1 MRVSDRS
8 VVAGVCAGLA
18 RRLGIDPTVLRVLTV
33 VLALFAG
40 LGVLLYALAWLL
52 VPEQET
58 GRSLGQRALR
68 GEGPD
73 STRTVLLALGL
84 ALLAGVIAVG
94 LLQDAWF
101 PVGLLALLLLLAA
114 ALLSRRPAV
123 PPSATAPASPAY
135 PAAPASPAYPAP
147 PASLAYPYAAI
158 PEPTSGDDDA
168 ERPPRSALGAL
179 TVSLAAVSLGVL
191 GLADA
196 AGAAVPVSAYLALP
210 LLVVGLGL
218 VVGAWWGRSR
228 GLVALGVL
236 LALVLVPVAT
246 LERLDVAQRLDD
258 AAVQRTLAPSDVAG
272 LDGRAVELG
281 AADLTYDLSAVD
293 FSGTE
298 TDLAVRVGFGEMR
311 VVVPA
316 DVTVRVDASVGAGEL
331 DLLGDRSEGV
341 GLTRSLTD
349 EGRSDTGTVVLDL
362 EMGLGTVEVDRA
374 AS

>member
-1 MRVSDRS
+1 VRVSDRS

-40 LGVLLYALAWLL
+40 LGVLLYAVAWLL
-52 VPEQET
+52 VPEEQT

-84 ALLAGVIAVG
+84 ALLAGVLAVG
-94 LLQDAWF
+94 LLRDAWF
-101 PVGLLALLLLLAA
+101 PVGLLALLLLAAA
-114 ALLSRRPAV
+114 ALLSRRPA
-123 PPSATAPASPAY
+123 ASPAPLTPYPY
-135 PAAPASPAYPAP
+135 PAYGSTGDTGV
-147 PASLAYPYAAI
+147 LAAI
-158 PEPTSGDDDA
+158 PPAPAPA
-168 ERPPRSALGAL
+168 EAEAQPRPRSVLGAL
-179 TVSLAAVSLGVL
+179 TVSLAAVSLGLL
-191 GLADA
+191 GLAHA

-218 VVGAWWGRSR
+218 VVGTWWGRSR
-228 GLVALGVL
+228 GLAVLGVALAV
-236 LALVLVPVAT
+236 VLVPVAT
-246 LERLDVAQRLDD
+246 LERLDVAERFDD
-258 AAVQRTLAPSDVAG
+258 AAVQRTVAPTELAG
-272 LDGRAVELG
+272 LDGSTLELG

-293 FSGTE
+293 VAGTT
-298 TDLAVRVGFGEMR
+298 TDVALRVGWGEMR

-316 DVTVRVDASVGAGEL
+316 DVTVRIDASVGAGEL

-349 EGRSDTGTVVLDL
+349 EGRPDAGTLVLDL